1 MTIHMLSYVDVAIQ
15 HSHFLYSNVYCR
27 RVLIIDY
34 YDGVKGC
41 DPYLHKGMSIPR

>member
-1 MTIHMLSYVDVAIQ
+1 MLMLPFNIAIF
-15 HSHFLYSNVYCR
+15 HIAMFNER